1 MRRLMRRTSTSTASE
16 PAGQPSR
23 TSIAT
28 RLRWSYLI
36 SSTLPLLIVGALL
49 LRINTGAQQEN
60 VYNDQKN
67 LASRTA
73 RNISKYIQDMSGQL
87 NTFALSLRPD
97 RTSPNQWEQ
106 EAQLLEQRNYR
117 KLLDISVIDLNGK
130 ELMRVERQLGKRL
143 KELRSLSDPELRQA
157 FNGQTSFSPVSMSS
171 EGQRSFVLTLPL
183 RNDAGV
189 VIGALR
195 SEISAAPIS
204 EELIFSSTG
213 TPNTVYMVRSS
224 DGALLLDDSLAKFVP
239 SPQIDLLLSSGTA
252 TSEYVG
258 ARGRSVV
265 GAFAPLAATTL
276 GGVTQISPVPAWSV
290 VVEQPTAVAF
300 SSARGSVS
308 VLGALILLV
317 GALALLWAFR
327 QSQAFLKP
335 LADLREGA
343 LALGD
348 GHLDHRIQ
356 VSSDDELGDLARALN
371 QTAEHLQDSLE
382 EIERQNERLRT
393 GLALARD
400 IQLGLLPDR
409 APWSNDSI
417 DVYARS
423 IPAYEVG
430 GDFYTYLA
438 LTEGRAAIAI
448 GDISGKG
455 VGAALLMALTSSA
468 VESQGRQI
476 EYPAQVLKALNQV
489 LAPRLRANH
498 MNAAL
503 LFAVIDP
510 PNQTLRVANA
520 GMIAPVLITACGS
533 RFIDVGGL
541 PVGSFIGA
549 TYQEEVVTLCPGDTL
564 LLVSDGVVEA
574 HNVQGELF
582 GFERLEAAIAEVHP
596 LEDVRTLV
604 EKVLARVQAFMSNT
618 EQHDDI
624 TLVAIRPA
632 VSQERTAPHPQTHGE
647 EQTTSYATV

>member
-1 MRRLMRRTSTSTASE
+1 MRRQTRSTATTPE
-16 PAGQPSR
+16 PAGHASR

-28 RLRWSYLI
+28 RLRWSFLL

-49 LRINTGAQQEN
+49 LRINTVAQQEN
-60 VYNDQKN
+60 IYNDQKN
-67 LASRTA
+67 LAGRTA
-73 RNISKYIQDMSGQL
+73 RNIAKYIQDVTGQL
-87 NTFALSLRPD
+87 NTFALGLRPD
-97 RTSPNQWEQ
+97 RAKPVSWEP
-106 EAQLLEQRNYR
+106 AALQLAQRNYR
-117 KLLDISVIDLNGK
+117 KLIDISVIELGGK
-130 ELMRVERQLGKRL
+130 ELMRVYRQLVMPAGQ
-143 KELRSLSDPELRQA
+143 LRMLGDDPEVQLAFGGQA
-157 FNGQTSFSPVSMSS
+157 SFSPISIGS
-171 EGQRSFVLTLPL
+171 ESERSFLLTLPL

-195 SEISAAPIS
+195 AEISAAPIS
-204 EELIFSSTG
+204 EELAFSSTG
-213 TPNTVYMVRSS
+213 TASTVYLVRSS
-224 DGALLLDDSLAKFVP
+224 DGALLLDDGRPNFQP
-239 SPQIDLLLSSGTA
+239 SAQIDILLSSGTA
-252 TSEYVG
+252 TSEYLG
-258 ARGRSVV
+258 ARATNVV
-265 GAFAPLAATTL
+265 GAFAPLSPAGASQP
-276 GGVTQISPVPAWSV
+276 GGLPDWSV

-300 SSARGSVS
+300 ASARGSVS

-317 GALALLWAFR
+317 GVLALLWAFR
-327 QSQAFLKP
+327 QSQTFLKP
-335 LADLREGA
+335 LAELRRGA
-343 LALGD
+343 LALGEGD
-348 GHLDHRIQ
+348 LAYRIQ
-356 VSSDDELGDLARALN
+356 VAGSDELGDLARAFN
-371 QTAEHLQDSLE
+371 QTAEHLQASLE
-382 EIERQNERLRT
+382 QIERQNERLRH

-409 APWSNDSI
+409 APWSNDAI

-438 LTEGRAAIAI
+438 LSEGRAAIAI

-510 PNQTLRVANA
+510 PNQSLRVANA
-520 GMIAPVLITACGS
+520 GMIAPVLITARGS

-549 TYQEEVVTLCPGDTL
+549 TYQEEVVTIGPGDTL

-574 HNVQGELF
+574 HNAQGELF

-632 VSQERTAPHPQTHGE
+632 VSLERTAPHNQGE

>member
-1 MRRLMRRTSTSTASE
+1 MRRLMRSTSTSTASE
-16 PAGQPSR
+16 PAGESSR

-49 LRINTGAQQEN
+49 LRINTSAQQEN

-73 RNISKYIQDMSGQL
+73 RNISKYIQDVSGQL
-87 NTFALSLRPD
+87 NNFALSLRPD
-97 RTSPNQWEQ
+97 RTLPAAWAN
-106 EAQLLEQRNYR
+106 EAQQLEQRNYR
-117 KLLDISVIDLNGK
+117 KLIDISVIDLNGT
-130 ELMRVERQLGKRL
+130 ELMRVYRQLVVPRE
-143 KELRSLSDPELRQA
+143 ELRLLNDPELHQA
-157 FNGQTSFSPVSMSS
+157 FNGQTSFSPVSIGS

-204 EELIFSSTG
+204 EELIFSGTG

-224 DGALLLDDSLAKFVP
+224 DGALLLDDSLANFTP
-239 SPQIDLLLSSGTA
+239 SAQIELLLSSGTA

-265 GAFAPLAATTL
+265 GAFAPLTPTTL
-276 GGVTQISPVPAWSV
+276 GGVTQISPVPGWSV
-290 VVEQPTAVAF
+290 VVEQPTSVAF
-300 SSARGSVS
+300 ASARGSVS

-317 GALALLWAFR
+317 GALTLLWAFR

-335 LADLREGA
+335 LAELRQGA
-343 LALGD
+343 LALGE
-348 GHLDHRIQ
+348 GHLDYRIQ
-356 VSSDDELGDLARALN
+356 VSGNDELGDLARAFN

-409 APWSNDSI
+409 APWGNDSI

-549 TYQEEVVTLCPGDTL
+549 TYQEEVVTLNPGDTL

-574 HNVQGELF
+574 HNVEGELF

-632 VSQERTAPHPQTHGE
+632 VSLERSAPHPQTHGE